1 MTGRVSLPNVSSY
14 CVTKYGV
21 QAFSDALRRE
31 MSPWEVQ
38 VSVIEPGLFKTA
50 LANEERNIQV
60 VQELWDGLSP
70 ELQEEYGERK
80 LNQSKILY
88 SFATSF
94 PGPFPWLGGGT
105 GTAGHVPT
113 LHPEIQAREKALG
126 TRLIHL
132 RTFEPIRLKVR
143 SHASALPLYSALYI
157 RRGQEKRD

>member
-88 SFATSF
+88 SFENFWTYKIESAF
-94 PGPFPWLGGGT
+94 PCF
-105 GTAGHVPT
+105 
-113 LHPEIQAREKALG
+113 
-126 TRLIHL
+126 
-132 RTFEPIRLKVR
+132 RTPI
-143 SHASALPLYSALYI
+143 I
-157 RRGQEKRD
+157 

>member
-1 MTGRVSLPNVSSY
+1 MTGRVSVPNVSTY

-60 VQELWDGLSP
+60 TQELWDGLSP

-80 LNQSKILY
+80 LNQSKICKIE
-88 SFATSF
+88 SAS
-94 PGPFPWLGGGT
+94 P
-105 GTAGHVPT
+105 
-113 LHPEIQAREKALG
+113 LHFQ
-126 TRLIHL
+126 
-132 RTFEPIRLKVR
+132 FV
-143 SHASALPLYSALYI
+143 
-157 RRGQEKRD
+157 